1 MTPLTNF
8 GYPSSG
14 CTGLRG
20 YGEVRGRV
28 YGFRGGLRK
37 VYYGKVF
44 VGEVGFMEYR

>member
-20 YGEVRGRV
+20 MEKAEVGYMDSGEVLEKCTMGRFSW
-28 YGFRGGLRK
+28 GR
-37 VYYGKVF
+37 
-44 VGEVGFMEYR
+44 